1 MGKCVSYITL
11 EASLENLEAVH
22 SFIHAWAEEA
32 SLSINSTYEL
42 LLAVEEAYVNVV
54 KYAYPDSSGK
64 VTISC
69 HMREDSLILEIKDG
83 GIPFDPLKL
92 PQPNLS
98 PCLEKRKIGGLGI
111 FLLRRLMDKVEYE
124 RQGTQ
129 NALTLVK
136 CRKKV

>member
-1 MGKCVSYITL
+1 MGKCVSSITL
-11 EASLENLEAVH
+11 EASLENLETVN
-22 SFIHAWAEEA
+22 SFIHAWAKEA
-32 SLSINSTYEL
+32 SLSTNSTQEL
-42 LLAVEEAYVNVV
+42 LLAVEEVYVNVA

-98 PCLEKRKIGGLGI
+98 PCLEKRKVGGLGI